1 MWAETPWLCV
11 FVRGGERGNIRFSWM
26 GGGIDTANTCPHV
39 DQIWNIFGK
48 ILSFQLNRGSTTKRG
63 K

>member
-1 MWAETPWLCV
+1 MAVCV
-11 FVRGGERGNIRFSWM
+11 CEEGGGRGGLSDLAGW

-48 ILSFQLNRGSTTKRG
+48 ILSFH
-63 K
+63 